1 MTRAD
6 KVLCWIYAAIAVAA
20 LVGTQW
26 ALVDILNL
34 SPSPSWSAL
43 TDGPI
48 TTFLTVDLLAVALVA
63 TIFMIVEGRR
73 IKVRWLWLYIVLA
86 FAVAVSVALPL
97 FLIARTRNLATART
111 TAA

>member
-26 ALVDILNL
+26 ALVDIL
-34 SPSPSWSAL
+34 SESPSWSAL

-48 TTFLTVDLLAVALVA
+48 ATFITIDLLALALVA
-63 TIFMIVEGRR
+63 TIFMVVEGRR
-73 IKVRWLWLYIVLA
+73 LKLRRLWVYIVLT
-86 FAVAVSVALPL
+86 FAVAASVALPL
-97 FLIARTRNLATART
+97 FLIARTRNLAAART